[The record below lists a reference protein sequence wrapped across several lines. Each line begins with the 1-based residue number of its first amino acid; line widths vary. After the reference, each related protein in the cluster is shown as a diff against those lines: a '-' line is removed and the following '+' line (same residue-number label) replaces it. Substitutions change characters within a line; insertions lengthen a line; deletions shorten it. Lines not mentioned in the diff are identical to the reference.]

1 MTGIRDMK
9 RRQFPM
15 AYARKP
21 GPLIGC
27 AVQGSP
33 SFGLSRRPERTGCRT
48 FLDKRKAGCPWHPA
62 QAADKVRGAGGSSP
76 CRGLGQSP
84 KALCRSIF
92 RERCE
97 RPKDAR
103 NAALSKTRG
112 FSTVRAGC
120 PWHPARVAASEEA
133 QGRRSA
139 RTRFMPGSPVSFLQ
153 RKAYRF
159 LKKSM
164 VLL

>member
-1 MTGIRDMK
+1 MK

-33 SFGLSRRPERTGCRT
+33 SFGLSRRPERTGLPD
-48 FLDKRKAGCPWHPA
+48 FFGQAESPDAHGIPA
-62 QAADKVRGAGGSSP
+62 
-76 CRGLGQSP
+76 
-84 KALCRSIF
+84 
-92 RERCE
+92 
-97 RPKDAR
+97 
-103 NAALSKTRG
+103 
-112 FSTVRAGC
+112 
-120 PWHPARVAASEEA
+120 HVAVSGEA
-133 QGRRSA
+133 QGRRSSK
-139 RTRFMPGSPVSFLQ
+139 TRFMPGSPVSFLQ

>member
-1 MTGIRDMK
+1 MRKEPMPHVTGIRDMK

-62 QAADKVRGAGGSSP
+62 
-76 CRGLGQSP
+76 
-84 KALCRSIF
+84 
-92 RERCE
+92 
-97 RPKDAR
+97 
-103 NAALSKTRG
+103 
-112 FSTVRAGC
+112 
-120 PWHPARVAASEEA
+120 RVAASEEA

-139 RTRFMPGSPVSFLQ
+139 KTRFRPGSPVSFLQ

-164 VLL
+164 VLLYRFAAKRIRRSDRSRPHRRRQRLAGAYPHQAASDFSNHRHLYHPLRRQRHEDL